1 MTLLEITETVY
12 EISRTIIYA
21 ARTSRGS
28 SSHRSISA
36 AHAGPQ
42 QQTCRPPLL
51 IIIIII
57 IYLFIFYATQAAR

>member
-12 EISRTIIYA
+12 AISRTIIYA

-42 QQTCRPPLL
+42 QQTCRLPLL

-57 IYLFIFYATQAAR
+57 IIIIVIIIYFLRH